1 MAIKA
6 NLVID
11 QGTTYSNELD
21 LANENG
27 DGILL
32 TGYTANAQIRKWYT
46 SSNSIAFTT
55 TVNNSTSSITLS
67 LTANQTGAMT
77 AGRYVYD
84 VSLFDTGAN
93 TYTRIVE
100 GIVTV
105 TPRVTR

>member
-11 QGTTYSNELD
+11 QGADYSTSVSLTDE
-21 LANENG
+21 
-27 DGILL
+27 DGNIVPLNN
-32 TGYTANAQIRKWYT
+32 YTVSAQIRKTY
-46 SSNSIAFTT
+46 SSSDSFSFTA
-55 TVNNSTSSITLS
+55 VVREELGEISLS
-67 LTANQTGAMT
+67 LTDTQTANIT

-84 VSLFDTGAN
+84 VFITNSGITS
-93 TYTRIVE
+93 RIVE

>member
-11 QGTTYSNELD
+11 QGTSYTTELD
-21 LANENG
+21 LTDSNG

-32 TGYTANAQIRKWYT
+32 SGYTANAQIRKWYT
-46 SSNSIAFTT
+46 SSNSIVFSTA
-55 TVNNSTSSITLS
+55 VNNSTSSITLS
-67 LTANQTGAMT
+67 LSANQTSSLV

-84 VSLFDTGAN
+84 VNITDTGSN
-93 TYTRIVE
+93 TVTRLVE

>member
-11 QGTTYSNELD
+11 QGADYSTTVNLTDEDGNIVPLTNYTVSAQMRKTYS
-21 LANENG
+21 
-27 DGILL
+27 
-32 TGYTANAQIRKWYT
+32 
-46 SSNSIAFTT
+46 SSNSVSFTAN
-55 TVNNSTSSITLS
+55 VSEELGEITLS
-67 LTANQTGAMT
+67 LTEVQTANIT

-84 VSLFDTGAN
+84 VFITNSGITS
-93 TYTRIVE
+93 RIVE

>member
-11 QGTTYSNELD
+11 QGTSYSTSLTLVNEEGVS
-21 LANENG
+21 AN
-27 DGILL
+27 LS
-32 TGYTANAQIRKWYT
+32 GYSANSQIRKT
-46 SSNSIAFTT
+46 FSSSNAHTFSTT
-55 TVNNSTSSITLS
+55 IDTASSVIILS
-67 LTANQTGAMT
+67 LTANQTANIV

-84 VSLFDTGAN
+84 VFLTDTVGIVS
-93 TYTRIVE
+93 RIVE